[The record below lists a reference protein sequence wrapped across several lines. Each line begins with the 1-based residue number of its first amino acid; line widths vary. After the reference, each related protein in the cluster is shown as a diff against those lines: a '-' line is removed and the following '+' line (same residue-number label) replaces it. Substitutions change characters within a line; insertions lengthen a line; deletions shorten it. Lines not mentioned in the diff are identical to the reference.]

1 MMPFIIVGGI
11 GLVAVLA
18 SLFFGELFDLLDG
31 AISMTAIGSAFTVF
45 GAVGAIVV
53 SNGLPEWS
61 AYLISAVIG
70 ILVLVG
76 VQLMIRAFRR
86 SEDGDPAN
94 PTGLYGTARST
105 ITGASGEV
113 SLDGPNEMET
123 RMAYSD
129 ERIEPGTRI
138 RVIALQGT
146 RVHVE
151 AAMTSSTPAETS

>member
-1 MMPFIIVGGI
+1 MPFIIVGGI

-76 VQLMIRAFRR
+76 VQLVLRAFRK
-86 SEDGDPAN
+86 SEDGNPAD

-105 ITGASGEV
+105 ITGAFGEV
-113 SLDGPNEMET
+113 SLDGPNEIET
-123 RMAYSD
+123 RMAFAD
-129 ERIEPGTRI
+129 ERIESGTRI
-138 RVIALQGT
+138 RVIELQGT
-146 RVHVE
+146 RVRVE
-151 AAMTSSTPAETS
+151 PANATPSVPPVA